1 MNQFSQ
7 FIQLIKKSWYVLIG
21 IPVMAV
27 VVTFFLVGHLPN
39 QYVSHIRIAT
49 GLVERSDEFLKS
61 ENNVQESQI
70 NQQFGNIIQL
80 ITIRKVINRVSYQ
93 LIIHDITQSPY
104 RKPSNLFMQLNSS
117 SRQHLL
123 QVCKEKYL
131 NNEELSLWN
140 NDEKGIQKVI
150 ASMGYDYESVLKN
163 ILVYRVGTSDFVD
176 AEFTSDNAELS
187 AFVVN
192 NIAKEFLS
200 YYGSIIK
207 ENQNKAVSFLDSL
220 VREKAADMNNKML
233 ALKNYKIRNRVLNLQ
248 EQAKNLYGQIADIE
262 TKREVAKKDIDA
274 YGAASKGI
282 DDKFDP
288 QKRRYFESGL
298 IDANQ
303 SILITKEQLQNANN
317 EYIKSGFDPL
327 LKKRLDSLQ
336 SILSWHITQSTDR
349 YINNPLATKDNLVA
363 QKLNLDVNKDL
374 AKNSINSL
382 NNEVSRLNKKVD
394 QLVPYE
400 ASIQAFESD
409 IDIASKE
416 YIELLR
422 KFNQTSMESSFSTK
436 LRLVETGMPGDAKP
450 SKKMLLVVLAGV
462 VTFFICFVLL
472 FILFYLDDTIKD
484 TQQLAN
490 ATGYPVLGTIN
501 NIDYSKLN
509 WNNFWH
515 NGALSKE
522 EQALKNNLR
531 SLRLEIEKE
540 LLPDKILGITNL
552 STGEEAS
559 FIANA
564 LTQAI
569 AATNKKVLLIHTAYS
584 QNIITADNVATQYIE
599 DILKSTAN
607 PLMTNQAVTIIQS
620 KNDATS
626 LLEIATEEKIN
637 DTLRSW
643 SHSFDVIIIDMASM
657 ENNNKCKEWL
667 LFTNKV
673 VGVFTLNTALSG
685 SVKNNLNYLHQGKST
700 LLGFIATYS
709 WKTKNAKINNE
720 I

>member
-21 IPVMAV
+21 VPVVAV
-27 VVTFFLVGHLPN
+27 VLTFFLIRHLPN

-49 GLVERSDEFLKS
+49 GLVERSDDFLRA

-80 ITIRKVINRVSYQ
+80 ITIRKVVNRVSYQ
-93 LIIHDITQSPY
+93 LIIHDVTQSPY
-104 RKPSNLFMQLNSS
+104 RKPSKLLMQLNSS
-117 SRQHLL
+117 AVQNL
-123 QVCKEKYL
+123 QKVCREKYL
-131 NNEELSLWN
+131 NNEELSFWN

-163 ILVYRVGTSDFVD
+163 LLVYRVGTSDFVD

-220 VREKAADMNNKML
+220 VRGKAADMNNKML
-233 ALKNYKIRNRVLNLQ
+233 ALKNYKIRNKVLNLQ

-303 SILITKEQLQNANN
+303 SILVKKEQLQNANN
-317 EYIKSGFDPL
+317 AYIKSDFNPL
-327 LKKRLDSLQ
+327 LRKRVDSLQ
-336 SILSWHITQSTDR
+336 SILSRYITQSSDR

-382 NNEVSRLNKKVD
+382 NDEVSRLNKKVD
-394 QLVPYE
+394 QLVPNE

-409 IDIASKE
+409 INIASQE

-436 LRLVETGMPGDAKP
+436 LRLVEAGTPGDAKP
-450 SKKMLLVVLAGV
+450 SKKILLVLLSGLA
-462 VTFFICFVLL
+462 TFLICFVILL
-472 FILFYLDDTIKD
+472 ILFFLDDNIKD
-484 TQQLAN
+484 AQQLAN
-490 ATGYPVLGTIN
+490 VTGYPVLGSIN
-501 NIDYSKLN
+501 ATDYSNLN
-509 WNNFWH
+509 WNNFWTSC
-515 NGALSKE
+515 ALSKE
-522 EQALKNNLR
+522 EQTLKNNLR

-540 LLPDKILGITNL
+540 ILPDKILSITNL
-552 STGEEAS
+552 LTGVETS

-564 LTQAI
+564 LAQAI
-569 AATNKKVLLIHTAYS
+569 AATNKKVLLISTAKH
-584 QNIITADNVATQYIE
+584 QNIATADNVATQYIE
-599 DILKSTAN
+599 DILESTAN
-607 PLMTNQAVTIIQS
+607 PLRANEGVTIIES
-620 KNDATS
+620 KSDANS

-637 DTLRSW
+637 NTLSSFR
-643 SHSFDVIIIDMASM
+643 HSFDIIIIDTGSI
-657 ENNNKCKEWL
+657 ENNKCKEWL
-667 LFTNKV
+667 LFTNKI
-673 VGVFTLNTALSG
+673 VGVFTLNTALSS
-685 SVKNNLNYLHQGKST
+685 SVKNNLSYLHQGKSMF
-700 LLGFIATYS
+700 LGFVATFS
-709 WKTKNAKINNE
+709 STTKSAKKSNKN
-720 I
+720 